1 MEWRLRSAIFWRP
14 LVSDPRDADPVALV
28 EGIRAQIV
36 RGGAVS
42 PGGATRE
49 VVAAL
54 AEDALDAGH
63 HILSSEARREIVTSV
78 VDATLGLG
86 PLEPLL
92 RDASVT
98 EVMVNGPSRVWVERS
113 GRIEPVPNHFQDVEH
128 LLHVIDRI
136 IAPLGR
142 RLDEAS
148 PMVDAR
154 LPDGS
159 RVNAVMPPLS
169 LDGPVLTIRRFP
181 ADPLSGEDL
190 VALGAMSSEMLDAL
204 HLAVAARRNI
214 LVTGGTG
221 SGKTTTL
228 AAISAAIQASE
239 RVITIEDAAELRLP
253 LAHVVRLESRPAG
266 VEGRGA
272 ISIRALVRNALR
284 MRPDRIIVGEV
295 RGGEALDMISAL
307 TTGHEGSLSTIHAS
321 SPDEALRRLVT
332 LSLMGDLDLPW
343 VAVADQVAS
352 AVDLVVH
359 QARDA
364 SGVRRTVEIAEVR
377 RGPDG
382 PRTHR
387 LCRWWQGD
395 GQGRFTWRADAGEWL
410 SAVTRDARRG
420 RVGEPG

>member
-1 MEWRLRSAIFWRP
+1 MSTAGSTVDPALIEDLRAH
-14 LVSDPRDADPVALV
+14 
-28 EGIRAQIV
+28 IV
-36 RGGAVS
+36 RSGGLA
-42 PGGATRE
+42 PGTATAE

-54 AEDALDAGH
+54 AEDALDHGR
-63 HILSSEARREIVTSV
+63 HILSADARREVIGAV

-92 RDASVT
+92 RDPSVT
-98 EVMVNGPSRVWVERS
+98 EVMVNGPGSVWVERD
-113 GRIEPVPNHFQDVEH
+113 GRIQPAEARFADSDH

-136 IAPLGR
+136 LAPLGR
-142 RLDEAS
+142 RLDESS

-159 RVNAVMPPLS
+159 RVNAVVPPLS
-169 LDGPVLTIRRFP
+169 LDGPVLTVRRFP
-181 ADPLSGEDL
+181 AEPLGGDDL
-190 VALGAMSSEMLDAL
+190 VRLGAMSAEIHDAL
-204 HLAVAARRNI
+204 RAAVMARRNI

-228 AAISAAIQASE
+228 AALSAAIPSHE

-253 LAHVVRLESRPAG
+253 LAHVVRLESRPPG

-272 ISIRALVRNALR
+272 VSIRALVRNALR

-307 TTGHEGSLSTIHAS
+307 TTGHEGSLSTLHAS
-321 SPDEALRRLVT
+321 SPREALRRLVT
-332 LSLMGDLDLPW
+332 LALMGDLELPW
-343 VAVADQVAS
+343 AAVADQVAS

-364 SGVRRTVEIAEVR
+364 AGVRRTVEIAEVV

-382 PRTHR
+382 PEVRR
-387 LCRWWQGD
+387 LCRWRPSTD
-395 GQGRFTWRADAGEWL
+395 GGGFVWSPRAAVWRQAVDADAARERAGA
-410 SAVTRDARRG
+410 AV
-420 RVGEPG
+420 

>member
-1 MEWRLRSAIFWRP
+1 
-14 LVSDPRDADPVALV
+14 VSGAPADPALV
-28 EGIRAQIV
+28 EEIRATIV
-36 RGGAVS
+36 RGGLVQ
-42 PGGATRE
+42 PGSATRE
-49 VVAAL
+49 AVASL
-54 AEDALDAGH
+54 AEDALDDGR
-63 HILSSEARREIVTSV
+63 HILSSDARGAVVTAV
-78 VDATLGLG
+78 VDAMLGLG

-92 RDASVT
+92 RDPDVT
-98 EVMVNGPSRVWVERS
+98 EVMVNGPARVWVERA
-113 GRIEPVPNHFQDVEH
+113 GRIEPVDTRFADSDH

-136 IAPLGR
+136 LAPLGR

-159 RVNAVMPPLS
+159 RVNAVVPPLS
-169 LDGPVLTIRRFP
+169 IDGPVLTVRRFP
-181 ADPLSGEDL
+181 GERLQGDDL
-190 VALGAMSSEMLDAL
+190 VRLGALSTEMLEAL
-204 HLAVAARRNI
+204 HAAVAARRNI

-228 AAISAAIQASE
+228 AALCSAIDASE

-253 LAHVVRLESRPAG
+253 LQHVVRLESRPAG

-272 ISIRALVRNALR
+272 VPIRALVRNALR

-307 TTGHEGSLSTIHAS
+307 TTGHEGSLSTLHAS
-321 SPDEALRRLVT
+321 SPHEALRRLVT
-332 LSLMGDLDLPW
+332 LALMGDLELPW
-343 VAVADQVAS
+343 RAVADQVAS

-364 SGVRRTVEIAEVR
+364 TGARRTVELSEVV

-382 PRTHR
+382 PDVRR
-387 LCRWWQGD
+387 ICRWRPAEGGGFVWSPAAA
-395 GQGRFTWRADAGEWL
+395 RWRDD
-410 SAVTRDARRG
+410 VRRDARRAG
-420 RVGEPG
+420 GT

>member
-1 MEWRLRSAIFWRP
+1 MTAGDLG
-14 LVSDPRDADPVALV
+14 VADPHLV
-28 EGIRAQIV
+28 EHIRADIV
-36 RGGAVS
+36 RGGLIE
-42 PGGATRE
+42 PGSATRE

-54 AEDALDAGH
+54 AEDALDAGR
-63 HILSSEARREIVTSV
+63 HILGADERRMVVTAV

-92 RDASVT
+92 RDPDVT
-98 EVMVNGPSRVWVERS
+98 EIMVNGPGRVWVERA
-113 GRIEPVPNHFQDVEH
+113 GRIVSVQASFADSDH

-136 IAPLGR
+136 LAPIGR

-154 LPDGS
+154 LADGS
-159 RVNAVMPPLS
+159 RVNAVVPPLS
-169 LDGPVLTIRRFP
+169 IDGPVLTVRRFP
-181 ADPLSGEDL
+181 AERLQGGDL
-190 VALGAMSSEMLDAL
+190 VRLGAMSQAMLDAL
-204 HLAVAARRNI
+204 CAAVVARRNI

-228 AAISAAIQASE
+228 AALCAAIGHGE

-253 LAHVVRLESRPAG
+253 LSHVVRLEARPAG

-272 ISIRALVRNALR
+272 VPIRALVRNALR

-307 TTGHEGSLSTIHAS
+307 TTGHEGSLSTLHAS
-321 SPDEALRRLVT
+321 SPGEAMRRLVT
-332 LSLMGDLDLPW
+332 LALMGDLELPW
-343 VAVADQVAS
+343 RAVADQVAS

-364 SGVRRTVEIAEVR
+364 SGARRTVEIAEVVR
-377 RGPDG
+377 GAEGPDV
-382 PRTHR
+382 RR
-387 LCRWWQGD
+387 ICRWRPDSGGGFVWAPHAAA
-395 GQGRFTWRADAGEWL
+395 WRARLDA
-410 SAVTRDARRG
+410 DAARAAHA
-420 RVGEPG
+420 

>member
-1 MEWRLRSAIFWRP
+1 M
-14 LVSDPRDADPVALV
+14 VDADVALV
-28 EGIRAQIV
+28 EEIRASIV
-36 RGGAVS
+36 RSGAVS
-42 PGGATRE
+42 PGSATPE
-49 VVAAL
+49 VIAAL
-54 AEDALDAGH
+54 ADDALDAGR
-63 HILSSEARREIVTSV
+63 HILPADSRRRVVAAV

-98 EVMVNGPSRVWVERS
+98 EVMVNGPAHVWVERG
-113 GRIEPVPNHFQDVEH
+113 GRITRVDTRFTDADH

-181 ADPLSGEDL
+181 ADPLSGDDL
-190 VALGAMSSEMLDAL
+190 VMLGSLSSEMLDAL
-204 HLAVAARRNI
+204 RLAVLAKRNI

-228 AAISAAIQASE
+228 AAISSAIPDAE

-272 ISIRALVRNALR
+272 IPIRALVRNALR

-307 TTGHEGSLSTIHAS
+307 TTGHEGSLSTLHAS
-321 SPDEALRRLVT
+321 SPAEALRRLVT
-332 LSLMGDLDLPW
+332 LALMGDLELPW
-343 VAVADQVAS
+343 VAVSDQVAS

-359 QARDA
+359 QARGADGA
-364 SGVRRTVEIAEVR
+364 RRVVEIAEVVR
-377 RGPDG
+377 SPDG
-382 PRTHR
+382 PAARR
-387 LCRWWQGD
+387 LCRWRATAD
-395 GQGRFTWRADAGEWL
+395 GGRFTWTPDATAWRRAVQHDADRQG
-410 SAVTRDARRG
+410 A
-420 RVGEPG
+420 

>member
-1 MEWRLRSAIFWRP
+1 
-14 LVSDPRDADPVALV
+14 VSIAGANVDPALV
-28 EGIRAQIV
+28 EELRARIV
-36 RGGAVS
+36 REGGLA
-42 PGGATRE
+42 PGSATAE

-54 AEDALDAGH
+54 AEDALDSGR
-63 HILSSEARREIVTSV
+63 HILSADARREVIGAV

-92 RDASVT
+92 RDPSVT
-98 EVMVNGPSRVWVERS
+98 EVMVNGPGRVWVERD
-113 GRIEPVPNHFQDVEH
+113 GRIEAAEARFADSDH

-136 IAPLGR
+136 LAPLGR

-159 RVNAVMPPLS
+159 RVNAVVPPLS
-169 LDGPVLTIRRFP
+169 LDGPVLTVRRFP
-181 ADPLSGEDL
+181 AEPLGGDDL
-190 VALGAMSSEMLDAL
+190 VRLGAMSAEMLDAL
-204 HLAVAARRNI
+204 QVAVMARRNI

-228 AAISAAIQASE
+228 AAVSAAIPSHE

-253 LAHVVRLESRPAG
+253 LAHVVRLESRPPG

-272 ISIRALVRNALR
+272 VPIRALVRNALR

-307 TTGHEGSLSTIHAS
+307 TTGHEGSLSTLHAS
-321 SPDEALRRLVT
+321 SPREALRRLVT
-332 LSLMGDLDLPW
+332 LALMGDLELPW
-343 VAVADQVAS
+343 AAVADQVAS

-364 SGVRRTVEIAEVR
+364 AGVRRTVEISEVV
-377 RGPDG
+377 RGSDG
-382 PRTHR
+382 PEARR
-387 LCRWWQGD
+387 LCRWRSSDD
-395 GQGRFTWRADAGEWL
+395 GGGFVWSPHAAPWRQAVDADSAG
-410 SAVTRDARRG
+410 ARAG
-420 RVGEPG
+420 AMG

>member
-1 MEWRLRSAIFWRP
+1 MSTTAP
-14 LVSDPRDADPVALV
+14 VDAGLV
-28 EGIRAQIV
+28 EEIRATIV
-36 RGGAVS
+36 RGGLVEPASV
-42 PGGATRE
+42 TRQ

-54 AEDALDAGH
+54 AEDVLDEGR
-63 HILSSEARREIVTSV
+63 HILSSEGRVAVVTAV
-78 VDATLGLG
+78 VDAMLGLG

-92 RDASVT
+92 RDPAVT
-98 EVMVNGPSRVWVERS
+98 EVMVNGPDRVWVERA
-113 GRIEPVPNHFQDVEH
+113 GRIEAVDTRFADSDH

-136 IAPLGR
+136 LAPLGR

-159 RVNAVMPPLS
+159 RVNAVVPPLS
-169 LDGPVLTIRRFP
+169 IDGPVLTVRRFP
-181 ADPLSGEDL
+181 GERLQGDDL
-190 VALGAMSSEMLDAL
+190 VRLGAMSPEMLTAL
-204 HLAVAARRNI
+204 RSAVAARRNI

-228 AAISAAIQASE
+228 AALCAAIGGDE

-253 LAHVVRLESRPAG
+253 LEHVVRLESRPAG

-272 ISIRALVRNALR
+272 VPIRALVRNALR

-307 TTGHEGSLSTIHAS
+307 TTGHEGSLSTLHAS
-321 SPDEALRRLVT
+321 SPREALRRLVT
-332 LSLMGDLDLPW
+332 LALMGDLELPW
-343 VAVADQVAS
+343 RAVADQVAS

-364 SGVRRTVEIAEVR
+364 SGARRTVEIAEVV
-377 RGPDG
+377 RGDEG
-382 PRTHR
+382 PEARR
-387 LCRWWQGD
+387 LCRWRPEGGGGFVWSAAAA
-395 GQGRFTWRADAGEWL
+395 RWREHVERDAGR
-410 SAVTRDARRG
+410 AG
-420 RVGEPG
+420 R